1 MDIKEKVKE
10 IKEKHPELKGD
21 VSRILWLTIG
31 CGAGYIVGSKWCE
44 YRFGLALERINSVD
58 PEIFPKIQKSIEV
71 LKDK

>member
-1 MDIKEKVKE
+1 MNIKEKVKE

-21 VSRILWLTIG
+21 VSRILWLAIG
-31 CGAGYIVGSKWCE
+31 CGAGYIVGSKWSE
-44 YRFGLALERINSVD
+44 YRFGLGLERINSVD

>member
-1 MDIKEKVKE
+1 MNIKEKVKE

-21 VSRILWLTIG
+21 VSRILWLAIG
-31 CGAGYIVGSKWCE
+31 CGAGYIVGSKWSE
-44 YRFGLALERINSVD
+44 HRFALALERINSVD

>member
-1 MDIKEKVKE
+1 MNIKEKVKE

-21 VSRILWLTIG
+21 VSRILWLAIG

-44 YRFGLALERINSVD
+44 YRFSLGLERINSVD